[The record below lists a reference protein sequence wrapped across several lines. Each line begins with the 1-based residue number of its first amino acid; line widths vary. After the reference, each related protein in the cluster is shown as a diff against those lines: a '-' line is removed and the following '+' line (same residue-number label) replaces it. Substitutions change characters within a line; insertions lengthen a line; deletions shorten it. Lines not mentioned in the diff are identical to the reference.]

1 MPGEAMTP
9 KEWPFKKSK
18 ADTIVDLLRLCE
30 QPYIEG
36 SLDREERFVL
46 PELIEGGVLRRVWRG
61 PTGFLGLATIEK
73 VK

>member
-1 MPGEAMTP
+1 MSGEAMTP

-36 SLDREERFVL
+36 ALDREERFVL
-46 PELIEGGVLRRVWRG
+46 PELIDSGVLRRVWKG
-61 PTGFLGLATIEK
+61 ASGFLGLAMIEK
-73 VK
+73 VN